1 MRLTKLLFLLIGFLS
16 AQTDTYQGKIV
27 DSEGEPL
34 AGVQVFLKDSYNGT
48 TTNADGEF
56 SITLSEG
63 SGVLT
68 VSYIGYKTQEVTV
81 SNSAEPVSVTLE
93 VDVLKGDEVLV
104 TMYAITRSY
113 LYVHLASSDS
123 LF

>member
-48 TTNADGEF
+48 TTNVDGEF

-104 TMYAITRSY
+104 KIGRAH
-113 LYVHLASSDS
+113 V
-123 LF
+123 

>member
-48 TTNADGEF
+48 TTNVDGEF
-56 SITLSEG
+56 SISSG
-63 SGVLT
+63 SLGIFFIRL
-68 VSYIGYKTQEVTV
+68 IGGPF
-81 SNSAEPVSVTLE
+81 S
-93 VDVLKGDEVLV
+93 
-104 TMYAITRSY
+104 
-113 LYVHLASSDS
+113 
-123 LF
+123 